1 LAEVLS
7 NGSGAEPR
15 DLVETAAVEEE
26 AITSGLIRAG
36 SGVERFL
43 EEVAVLVDG
52 FAGAGGGTGVSVE
65 GLDGVTG
72 SPLSRDCLC
81 CSGVSAEWEWETE
94 VIAKSRRADT
104 SVSSG
109 SSVSRLGNWTGL
121 WLRYSQRSALGLY
134 LTNLSW
140 YEPESL

>member
-1 LAEVLS
+1 LAEVPS
-7 NGSGAEPR
+7 NGSRAEPR

-72 SPLSRDCLC
+72 SPPGRDCLC
-81 CSGVSAEWEWETE
+81 CSGVSAEQEREIE
-94 VIAKSRRADT
+94 VIAESRRADT

-109 SSVSRLGNWTGL
+109 SLASRLGN
-121 WLRYSQRSALGLY
+121 
-134 LTNLSW
+134 
-140 YEPESL
+140 

>member
-1 LAEVLS
+1 
-7 NGSGAEPR
+7 
-15 DLVETAAVEEE
+15 VEEE

-36 SGVERFL
+36 LGVERFL

-52 FAGAGGGTGVSVE
+52 FASAGGGTGVTVG

-72 SPLSRDCLC
+72 RPPGRDCFC
-81 CSGVSAEWEWETE
+81 CSRVSAKREREIEAVAE
-94 VIAKSRRADT
+94 SRRAVT

-121 WLRYSQRSALGLY
+121 WLRYSQRSVLALY
-134 LTNLSW
+134 LTNLS
-140 YEPESL
+140 